1 MVILEKIL
9 RAKLFFSYN
18 AAWTKALKS
27 FLLQKRYERIFIFIG
42 AWIINFSAFPPIIY
56 MFQEYTRR
64 ITRICC
70 HSHISLFYTEHFFWW
85 KGLQSH
91 IYALICCFIGQDSK
105 KWSKTSCKNLWH
117 FKTFFFTFHI
127 FMLIQFQYFENMAL
141 IQWDYG
147 TSKKGKYG
155 LKIGAQN
162 FSVLLPCYR

>member
-1 MVILEKIL
+1 MLILEKIL

-117 FKTFFFTFHI
+117 FKTFFSLSI
-127 FMLIQFQYFENMAL
+127 FSCWYSSNILKTWHWYNGIMGPVKRVNM
-141 IQWDYG
+141 G
-147 TSKKGKYG
+147 
-155 LKIGAQN
+155 
-162 FSVLLPCYR
+162 